1 MFNIKKIKDMFN
13 FTTNQKLTIKIGINI
28 IIHSLPYAIFYQY
41 VLSKVIDKY
50 IPDKNLYGIFILSS
64 ILIFIIT
71 IFFICDKK
79 HETQRKCCYYDN
91 DKQIKEKIF
100 SAIQHAS
107 ISDLDRINVGELFQI
122 TTSQSFQASQMF
134 VWNGL
139 GIFAVRLKSIIVI
152 SIIMMFINW
161 KIALVVIGIFILS
174 YIILLPFYNKN
185 MKAYKKL
192 QSTIINLQ
200 GKINEYIDS
209 FQTTKTLRLEEIN
222 INDIKIMLEKS
233 KKELL
238 KSSKILGLHTA
249 LFSLLTFFSTIV
261 TLIIGG
267 NQIIL
272 GIGVGSTIILI
283 VDYINDINNHMKSLL
298 EHVHGIINKYN
309 CFINIL
315 TIVDIN
321 KEIDEGTLE
330 LDNIKSI
337 EFRNIKLSYDGINTI
352 LDNINLK
359 IDKPITVAIVGKSG
373 AGKTSFI
380 NLIPRFY
387 NLTEGQIL
395 INGIDYTQYK
405 LSELRKNISYVFQ
418 NPVILNMSIKDN
430 LIYGN
435 NNVKIEDVIR
445 VCKSIG
451 LNEKIET
458 LDDGYETIINAETDI
473 LSYGEKQLLS
483 FARAILKD
491 GSIVILDEVTS
502 NLDLEFEQNVM
513 EANKVILKNKISFVI
528 AHRINTIKD
537 SDLIVFIDNKKI
549 VEMGTHEELMKKHG
563 YYYNLYM
570 SKEKSVALIN

>member
-1 MFNIKKIKDMFN
+1 MKNKKNKNIEE
-13 FTTNQKLTIKIGINI
+13 LTSEILGNAFIGNLFDISND
-28 IIHSLPYAIFYQY
+28 
-41 VLSKVIDKY
+41 ID
-50 IPDKNLYGIFILSS
+50 N
-64 ILIFIIT
+64 
-71 IFFICDKK
+71 
-79 HETQRKCCYYDN
+79 
-91 DKQIKEKIF
+91 
-100 SAIQHAS
+100 
-107 ISDLDRINVGELFQI
+107 
-122 TTSQSFQASQMF
+122 TSQ
-134 VWNGL
+134 N
-139 GIFAVRLKSIIVI
+139 
-152 SIIMMFINW
+152 
-161 KIALVVIGIFILS
+161 LVT
-174 YIILLPFYNKN
+174 Y
-185 MKAYKKL
+185 
-192 QSTIINLQ
+192 
-200 GKINEYIDS
+200 
-209 FQTTKTLRLEEIN
+209 
-222 INDIKIMLEKS
+222 
-233 KKELL
+233 
-238 KSSKILGLHTA
+238 
-249 LFSLLTFFSTIV
+249 
-261 TLIIGG
+261 
-267 NQIIL
+267 
-272 GIGVGSTIILI
+272 
-283 VDYINDINNHMKSLL
+283 
-298 EHVHGIINKYN
+298 
-309 CFINIL
+309 
-315 TIVDIN
+315 
-321 KEIDEGTLE
+321 LE